1 MAENTKTRLLEVL
14 EEITDYA
21 AMIKGSMAALQDA
34 GLTQYGAE
42 AVLLNLLDIP
52 GYETDD
58 WDDED

>member
-1 MAENTKTRLLEVL
+1 MAENTKNRLLEVL

-21 AMIKGSMAALQDA
+21 AMIKGSMTALQDA

-52 GYETDD
+52 GYETED
-58 WDDED
+58 WDAED